1 MKFDALLTD
10 KGKIKIDMVPWKEVD
25 KKVTDDFY
33 MSEKALAYINNYQF
47 KSWRDLKKKFS
58 IEVFAYDMNEA
69 KSCQIKAKENAM
81 IFAYEDD
88 GVFYQE
94 IKQGDINL

>member
-1 MKFDALLTD
+1 MAWF
-10 KGKIKIDMVPWKEVD
+10 E
-25 KKVTDDFY
+25 
-33 MSEKALAYINNYQF
+33 
-47 KSWRDLKKKFS
+47 KKFS

>member
-1 MKFDALLTD
+1 MARFEKEIFDR
-10 KGKIKIDMVPWKEVD
+10 
-25 KKVTDDFY
+25 
-33 MSEKALAYINNYQF
+33 S
-47 KSWRDLKKKFS
+47 
-58 IEVFAYDMNEA
+58 FAYDMNEA